1 MVDDNRLIFAEE
13 NEPVKPDTAPDQRL
27 WKILIAD
34 DEREIHEITRIALR
48 GYTFEGRGVNLLS
61 AYSGSD
67 VKAILST
74 ETDVALIL
82 LDVVMEKDD
91 TGLTLVHYI
100 REKLNNSF
108 SRIVL
113 RTGQAG
119 KAPEQEVITRYDI
132 NDYKSK
138 TELTAQKLFTTV
150 TASLR
155 AYNSLKTIERNRMG
169 LEKIIRSTA
178 TIFESKSLYQFASG
192 VLTQLFDLLGSDSRF
207 SIPRSSAYAAST
219 GSDPLKILAG
229 TGRFAD
235 SLGLSVD
242 ESLPEGVVEKYRELI
257 RRGGD
262 LFFEDDYI
270 GTFQTKE
277 GSKSLVYLTGCGSL
291 SANERNLIRVYVTNV
306 FIGFDNLSL
315 AKEIIDTQK
324 EVIYTL
330 GEIVETRSKETAHH
344 VTRVAEF
351 SFLLAMKSGM
361 KESTAQRLK
370 LASPMHDIG
379 KIGIPEAI
387 LHKPGKLT
395 REEFNII
402 KTHTDTG
409 YYILKNS
416 KRQILQTAAIIAWQH
431 HERWDGTGYPQ
442 GLLGEDIH
450 IYGRIVAVADVLD
463 ALTHKRCYKDAW
475 PTDKVKAVFRQD
487 SGKHFDPELAE
498 ILLSSFDEFEA
509 INRRFPED

>member
-1 MVDDNRLIFAEE
+1 MDDDSRLIFADELDQDDAGSFEE
-13 NEPVKPDTAPDQRL
+13 KVP

-34 DEREIHEITRIALR
+34 DEQEIHEITRIALR
-48 GYTFEGRGVNLLS
+48 GYSFEGRGVKLLS
-61 AYSGSD
+61 AYSGTD
-67 VKAILST
+67 VKALLDT
-74 ETDVALIL
+74 EADVALIL
-82 LDVVMEKDD
+82 LDVVMERDD
-91 TGLTLVHYI
+91 TGLALIHHI
-100 REKLNNSF
+100 REHMNNSF

-155 AYNSLKTIERNRMG
+155 SYNNLMMIERNRVG
-169 LEKIIRSTA
+169 LEKIIQSTA
-178 TIFESKSLYQFASG
+178 TIFESRTLYQFASG
-192 VLTQLFDLLGSDSRF
+192 VLSQLLDLLNYDPEPIRIRSAAFAAAPSRE
-207 SIPRSSAYAAST
+207 
-219 GSDPLKILAG
+219 PLEILSG
-229 TGRFAD
+229 TGRF
-235 SLGLSVD
+235 SECVNLSMEEALPDEVVD
-242 ESLPEGVVEKYRELI
+242 RYQKLVRH
-257 RRGGD
+257 GGD
-262 LFFEDDYI
+262 RFFDDDYI
-270 GTFQTKE
+270 STFQTKE
-277 GSKSLVYLTGCGSL
+277 GARSFLYLAGCKSLSD
-291 SANERNLIRVYVTNV
+291 NEKNLVRIYTTNA

-315 AKEIIDTQK
+315 NREIIETQK
-324 EVIYTL
+324 EVVFTL

-351 SFLLAMKSGM
+351 SFLLAIKSGM

-395 REEFNII
+395 KEEFDII
-402 KTHTDTG
+402 KTHADTG

-416 KRQILQTAAIIAWQH
+416 KRQIMQTAAIVAWQH
-431 HERWDGTGYPQ
+431 HERWDGAGYPQ
-442 GLLGEDIH
+442 GLSGEDIH
-450 IYGRIVAVADVLD
+450 VYGRIVAIADVLD

-475 PTDKVKAVFRQD
+475 PIDRVKHLFQEE
-487 SGKHFDPELAE
+487 SGKHFDPGLTS

-509 INRRFPED
+509 INREFPGD